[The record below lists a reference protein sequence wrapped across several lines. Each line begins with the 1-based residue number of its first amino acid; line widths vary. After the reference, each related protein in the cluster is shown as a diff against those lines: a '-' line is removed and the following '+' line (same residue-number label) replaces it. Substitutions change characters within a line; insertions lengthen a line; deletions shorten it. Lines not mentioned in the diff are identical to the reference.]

1 VLNEERRNLPVR
13 EGNFRTF
20 SRPAKSGYMNRKLT
34 VIAGVT
40 LILAAKGD
48 GHGIDCADYYHYF
61 TRGGLPYLAT

>member
-1 VLNEERRNLPVR
+1 
-13 EGNFRTF
+13 
-20 SRPAKSGYMNRKLT
+20 MNRKLM

-48 GHGIDCADYYHYF
+48 ENGIDCADYYHYF